1 MNLQSE
7 YFLPVALSI
16 VLHVLVGMLLFVS
29 WDNSPLVLPTPPKY
43 VQAVIIEK
51 PKVDK
56 KKIEKKRLE
65 ALKKKRQE
73 REARAKKERQ
83 KREAK
88 LKKEQDAL
96 VLKKKREEK
105 KRKEEEKKRKEK
117 EQKEKERKE
126 KEQKE
131 KERKEKL
138 RREEEE
144 LKRQELLEETEML
157 RQMEAQEQLEQQNKA
172 DQSVIDK
179 YRLPIKQKIEQYW
192 SRPPSARRGMR
203 ATLDIRLIPGGE
215 VVSVTL
221 VKSSGN
227 AAFDQSAVTAV
238 QRAKTLPTPSDP
250 RVFDRH
256 FRTITLVFDP
266 KDLLK

>member
-1 MNLQSE
+1 VNLQSE
-7 YFLPVALSI
+7 YFLPVVLSI
-16 VLHVLVGMLLFVS
+16 ALHALVGVLLFVS
-29 WDNSPLVLPTPPKY
+29 WDNAPLVQPVPPKY
-43 VQAVIIEK
+43 VQAVVIEK
-51 PKVDK
+51 PKIDK
-56 KKIEKKRLE
+56 AKLERKRKE
-65 ALKKKRQE
+65 ALKKKRLE
-73 REARAKKERQ
+73 REAKTKKERQ
-83 KREAK
+83 KNKAK
-88 LKKEQDAL
+88 LKKEQEAL
-96 VLKKKREEK
+96 VLKKKLEEKKRKEEEK

-117 EQKEKERKE
+117 ERE
-126 KEQKE
+126 EQ
-131 KERKEKL
+131 L
-138 RREEEE
+138 RQQEEE

-157 RQMEAQEQLEQQNKA
+157 RQMEAQEQREQQGRA

-179 YRLPIKQKIEQYW
+179 YRLPIKQKIEQNW

-215 VVSVTL
+215 VVSVNL
-221 VKSSGN
+221 IKSSGN

-256 FRTITLVFDP
+256 FRNITLVFDP

>member
-7 YFLPVALSI
+7 YFLPVVLSI
-16 VLHVLVGMLLFVS
+16 VFHAMVGVLLFAS
-29 WDNSPLVLPTPPKY
+29 WDNSPLVMPTPPKY
-43 VQAVIIEK
+43 VQAVVIEK
-51 PKVDK
+51 PKIDK
-56 KKIEKKRLE
+56 EKIEKKRQE
-65 ALKKKRQE
+65 ALKKKRQQ
-73 REARAKKERQ
+73 REEKAKKERQ
-83 KREAK
+83 KHEAK
-88 LKKEQDAL
+88 LKKEREAL
-96 VLKKKREEK
+96 VLKKKLEEK
-105 KRKEEEKKRKEK
+105 KRKEM
-117 EQKEKERKE
+117 EQKEKERKA
-126 KEQKE
+126 KEDQ
-131 KERKEKL
+131 EKL
-138 RREEEE
+138 KRQEEE
-144 LKRQELLEETEML
+144 LKRQELLEEVEML
-157 RQMEAQEQLEQQNKA
+157 RQMEAQEQREHQNKA
-172 DQSVIDK
+172 DQSVIDQ

-192 SRPPSARRGMR
+192 SRPPSARMGMR

-215 VVSVTL
+215 VVSVSL